1 MLWPGTLFRSWCC
14 KSSALAPKLTMLRL
28 FITSALPNSPSH
40 SEKLEHAAEA
50 DENKAQNRKELEVPL
65 VLEYVRRIE
74 EAKATHAANA
84 SISVMLKKINQEQV
98 PVLQDLAKIRAFDKL
113 FLDTGIEEED
123 ITHAFMTHGIS
134 EREEFKKIIAE
145 AK

>member
-1 MLWPGTLFRSWCC
+1 
-14 KSSALAPKLTMLRL
+14 
-28 FITSALPNSPSH
+28 
-40 SEKLEHAAEA
+40 
-50 DENKAQNRKELEVPL
+50 
-65 VLEYVRRIE
+65 
-74 EAKATHAANA
+74 
-84 SISVMLKKINQEQV
+84 MLKKINQEQV